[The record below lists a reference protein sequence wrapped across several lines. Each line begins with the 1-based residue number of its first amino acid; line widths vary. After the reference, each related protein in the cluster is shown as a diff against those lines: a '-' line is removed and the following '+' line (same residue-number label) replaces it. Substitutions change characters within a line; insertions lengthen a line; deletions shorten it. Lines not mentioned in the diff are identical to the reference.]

1 VIFKMEII
9 AQIFGMTLVGIII
22 LCLVSTVMGYIFT
35 SASRDRNRKLLE
47 NMENFDKNKKYEI

>member
-1 VIFKMEII
+1 MEII

>member
-1 VIFKMEII
+1 MI

-22 LCLVSTVMGYIFT
+22 LCVLSTVMSYIFK
-35 SASRDRNRKLLE
+35 SLSRDRNKRLLE